1 MGRREAL
8 VCREDNSRYITK
20 IEKSEWENRGKARW
34 KSVENT
40 GGGRNPGSE
49 DMISRHVFSQST
61 V

>member
-1 MGRREAL
+1 M